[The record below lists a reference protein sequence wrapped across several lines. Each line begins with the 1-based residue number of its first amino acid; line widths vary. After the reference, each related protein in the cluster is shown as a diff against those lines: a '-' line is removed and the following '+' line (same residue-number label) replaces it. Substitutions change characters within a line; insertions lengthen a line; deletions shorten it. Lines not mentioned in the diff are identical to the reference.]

1 MLNWPVQL
9 INMVRKRLPHRA
21 RAAPTGLQRK
31 SGTRGRPAAGELE
44 RRKSEIITVA
54 RRIFGSRG
62 FARTTVEDVAR
73 AAGVGKITIYEHI
86 GDKAELFRIAYGTPP
101 SIDGEWHFD
110 LPTDTGSTRK
120 TLIHLASQLVGYVL
134 SPDSLAIERALMT
147 ASDQFPNLAREVI
160 GSATTAFLGK
170 LSRVLD
176 DLIVRRMLSP
186 TDTARAAEY
195 FYEVIAAADAYKA
208 LLGYPVETPESA
220 EIGKRVDLFL
230 YGYVGAP
237 RSGRRRPAC

>member
-1 MLNWPVQL
+1 MD
-9 INMVRKRLPHRA
+9 RKRPSQQP
-21 RAAPTGLQRK
+21 RAASPAPAVLQRK
-31 SGTRGRPAAGELE
+31 SGTRGRPAAGEIE
-44 RRKSEIITVA
+44 HRRREIITVA

-62 FARTTVEDVAR
+62 FARTTVEDIAR

-101 SIDGEWHFD
+101 SMDGEWHFD
-110 LPTDTGSTRK
+110 LPPGTRSGRK
-120 TLIHLASQLVGYVL
+120 ALIYLASQLVRYVL

-147 ASDQFPNLAREVI
+147 ASDQFPDLAREVI
-160 GSATTAFLGK
+160 GSATAAFLGK

-176 DLIVRRMLSP
+176 DLIARRLLSS

-208 LLGYPVETPESA
+208 LLGYPVEPPNEA
-220 EIGKRVDLFL
+220 EIGKRVNLFL
-230 YGYVGAP
+230 YGYVGGP
-237 RSGRRRPAC
+237 RSGGA